1 MNIPSTQI
9 ENHEIFLEALKL
21 LKKSEIWSFQENE
34 LNEKF
39 NFLNMKELKNFISA
53 LDPKNNFEKS
63 LELLKMTHHV
73 LSNPKIS
80 WYELDN
86 LILTKLIHLIQT
98 DDNLM
103 ITGFTLAKTK
113 AGPNYDML
121 PKIKLEKLQDDK
133 IQLEKLQYQYII
145 EILFINHNPALS
157 LIKNIEYFRQK
168 GIGFD
173 KFLIMIIKT
182 TIINWLKLN
191 EPKTLSWFENFMI
204 VSKNNYKD
212 DFSEICNMF
221 EI

>member
-1 MNIPSTQI
+1 MNTNIQTG
-9 ENHEIFLEALKL
+9 NHKIFLEALKL
-21 LKKSEIWSFQENE
+21 LKKSEVWSFQENE

-39 NFLNMKELKNFISA
+39 SFSHMKEIKNFISIV
-53 LDPKNNFEKS
+53 DPKNNFEKS

-86 LILTKLIHLIQT
+86 LIFTKLLHLIQT

-103 ITGFTLAKTK
+103 ITTFALAKTK
-113 AGPNYDML
+113 SNPNYDML
-121 PKIKLEKLQDDK
+121 PKIKLEKIQDDK
-133 IQLEKLQYQYII
+133 IQLEKLQYQHII
-145 EILFINHNPALS
+145 DILFINSNLTLS

-168 GIGFD
+168 GIEFD

-182 TIINWLKLN
+182 TIVNWLKLN
-191 EPKTLSWFENFMI
+191 EPKTLPWFENFMI
-204 VSKNNYKD
+204 PSKNDYKD
-212 DFSEICNMF
+212 DFMEICKMF